1 MSFWCL
7 YASYDVVWRNEVKWF
22 SSNFCLKVG
31 FSCLKTDLPSGMMT
45 ESETCLKIYKKR
57 PRIENVQ
64 RL

>member
-31 FSCLKTDLPSGMMT
+31 FYCLKTDLASGMIT
-45 ESETCLKIYKKR
+45 ESETRLKICEKR
-57 PRIENVQ
+57 PRIENV
-64 RL
+64 